1 MTNVPIHHWILV
13 RMREDALTLMAATVV
28 NVIVRWSMV
37 KCNQRNRR
45 RRPQPQPQR
54 LIHVKLVWLMV
65 FYVKMV
71 NDGHIIPINV
81 QYVNVWMVW
90 HDVNIDNVIVHQQII
105 LIHIVVHNVYALRF
119 ASIKRIVH
127 VCSEVVNNGHM
138 IVKHVNVL

>member
-1 MTNVPIHHWILV
+1 
-13 RMREDALTLMAATVV
+13 
-28 NVIVRWSMV
+28 
-37 KCNQRNRR
+37 
-45 RRPQPQPQR
+45 
-54 LIHVKLVWLMV
+54 MV
-65 FYVKMV
+65 FYEKMV

-105 LIHIVVHNVYALRF
+105 LIHIVVHNVYELRF

-138 IVKHVNVL
+138 LVKHVNVL